1 MLLKR
6 LESSIRSFN
15 LTLSKIQ
22 SKIDHTLDSVTKFDQ
37 YSVELEDE
45 KVLDDELEDF
55 TVGDKVS
62 IKLSD
67 LDVIKW
73 RQDLEEDLGRINN
86 ILIHST
92 SITSKRDQKL
102 QQLKEL
108 MMNKFNHPINGENK
122 KIIIFTAYADTAK
135 YLYEQLSSWALE
147 NYQLH
152 TVKRVNDE

>member
-1 MLLKR
+1 MCYLIKRAEYEQKYDTIVKGGKSVFKQSDRERSLIYLITSGLLKR
-6 LESSIRSFN
+6 LESSIYSFN

-55 TVGDKVS
+55 IVGDKVS

-73 RQDLEEDLGRINN
+73 RQI
-86 ILIHST
+86 
-92 SITSKRDQKL
+92 
-102 QQLKEL
+102 
-108 MMNKFNHPINGENK
+108 
-122 KIIIFTAYADTAK
+122 
-135 YLYEQLSSWALE
+135 
-147 NYQLH
+147 
-152 TVKRVNDE
+152 